1 MWQWVGDQ
9 LAAGLS
15 DSIDIVVEAGGTFGL
30 DSGTYVHG
38 AEFHISNDLDIRI
51 YSASGLPATLL
62 GKFKLTDDQFSGS
75 GRIRFQRLKMGHSF
89 SDYDQYGGAVFR
101 HATNGA
107 YLCGSLESCIVAVH
121 RTDSVEFSFCDG
133 GIINCH
139 LASTGIS
146 AQSLSLRGSCF
157 NSVYF
162 GYTDTSGPPNTLNV
176 LVNGKDNSDIT
187 AWNYGNGG
195 VYNEANNGASVDPL
209 FVGEAVLTSNSM
221 TVAQILSK
229 DMTPSED
236 SPLLDSVTST
246 GAAYAVDFDILGVSR
261 PQGEAYDRGAYETI
275 VAVIKTVTESIGSKG
290 QYSTGTV
297 TSDGFVVNISGGSFD
312 SAWGEGDV
320 LTVGANSYLV
330 ASRVSSTQLLLQ
342 SWQTVT
348 SFTAESFTLERA
360 YSSIASWEA
369 ATSNDLVAAEQRN
382 FGVCYEDMDPG
393 SFSTITVSG
402 AVTNEDYY
410 RRLYAAV
417 GHRHLG
423 RFDAG
428 AATASKFTITEP
440 HFRMEFLRITNPIP
454 IAGSFG
460 DVYIIDCLGGTGRG
474 YCTFNSILIHDW
486 HRVS

>member
-1 MWQWVGDQ
+1 MLFRSVVV
-9 LAAGLS
+9 AGVFCPG
-15 DSIDIVVEAGGTFGL
+15 I
-30 DSGTYVHG
+30 
-38 AEFHISNDLDIRI
+38 
-51 YSASGLPATLL
+51 LPT
-62 GKFKLTDDQFSGS
+62 K
-75 GRIRFQRLKMGHSF
+75 
-89 SDYDQYGGAVFR
+89 
-101 HATNGA
+101 
-107 YLCGSLESCIVAVH
+107 
-121 RTDSVEFSFCDG
+121 
-133 GIINCH
+133 
-139 LASTGIS
+139 IS
-146 AQSLSLRGSCF
+146 ATDASSLPDL
-157 NSVYF
+157 
-162 GYTDTSGPPNTLNV
+162 
-176 LVNGKDNSDIT
+176 
-187 AWNYGNGG
+187 
-195 VYNEANNGASVDPL
+195 
-209 FVGEAVLTSNSM
+209 
-221 TVAQILSK
+221 
-229 DMTPSED
+229 
-236 SPLLDSVTST
+236 
-246 GAAYAVDFDILGVSR
+246 
-261 PQGEAYDRGAYETI
+261 
-275 VAVIKTVTESIGSKG
+275 SKG

-486 HRVS
+486 QLGTDDSLANNRYFFGMRLSSNKGCRVLNSAVVGLTKINNDGDGGGLSGIFIGGTSAEPNYIANCAVLNLYWSANYMKADGGITANANTYVYNCIGAVRKYVHDESSIQNIQPYGSLLYAEDYSYDFSAIYR